1 MATAENEIYD
11 ATLLG
16 ILQKEGQIAK
26 FLDVVMGFL
35 YRR

>member
-16 ILQKEGQIAK
+16 ILQKEGQIYPLQC
-26 FLDVVMGFL
+26 FTLV
-35 YRR
+35 